1 MSSFTSEVK
10 KELLTIEEDDCCAKA
25 ELAAI
30 IQMNGVI
37 STASPFVTLDIQT
50 ESAAIARKI
59 YTLIRQLFSY
69 EVDLLV
75 RKKMKLKKNNIYIVR
90 MKDSVEDMLEQLQI
104 EIEAEGFIQTSLL
117 L

>member
-37 STASPFVTLDIQT
+37 STASPLVTLDIQT
-50 ESAAIARKI
+50 ESAA
-59 YTLIRQLFSY
+59 
-69 EVDLLV
+69 
-75 RKKMKLKKNNIYIVR
+75 
-90 MKDSVEDMLEQLQI
+90 
-104 EIEAEGFIQTSLL
+104 
-117 L
+117 